1 MPLQIS
7 IWDYGSKK
15 RTLIG
20 ILETT
25 ARGLLG
31 AVSEEGNADRTNA
44 LEFRKTS
51 EFTTKTT
58 KKVGDLIV
66 VKATL
71 EDD

>member
-1 MPLQIS
+1 MALQIS

-31 AVSEEGNADRTNA
+31 AVSEEGNADRTLA
-44 LEFRKTS
+44 LEFRKPS

-58 KKVGDLIV
+58 RKVGDLIV